1 MNRPRIPRQS
11 DIARLAGVS
20 QATVSM
26 VLNDRAG
33 ANRIPEATQ
42 KRIREAMAELGYVPN
57 IAAQSLRGGRSGL
70 IGVHTFERVFPTA
83 PDDYYREFL
92 NGIEEQ
98 AVAAGLDLVLF
109 ASTQKP
115 DGTRSI
121 YGSGSNRM
129 RLADGAVI
137 LGFEKNDDE
146 IRRLADEGFPFV
158 FIGHREVEGVDV
170 PFVTADY
177 SSAMAPVVRMLADA
191 EHRKVAYLA
200 APLRGFAQQERLE
213 GFTAAAAPAQ
223 AGSAGAAGLAFEV
236 DVREPAEVTAAWV
249 RATLAGGATAIVV
262 ETYDLARALADAL
275 ASAGLSAP
283 ADVSVIGLDSDPR
296 SEGAFSHVR
305 VPRRAMGRRAVE
317 LLLAVIDGSAPAPL
331 TLPVHCDP
339 PTHDTVGTPSLGTSI
354 VATAAATASATPATT
369 TTPAPAPAPAA
380 TIAAPATAAPPASAT
395 TAPTPAPSAV

>member
-1 MNRPRIPRQS
+1 MTRPRIPRQS

-26 VLNDRAG
+26 VLNDRA
-33 ANRIPEATQ
+33 ADNRIPESTQ
-42 KRIREAMAELGYVPN
+42 QRIREAMAELGYVPN

-98 AVAAGLDLVLF
+98 AVNSGLDLVLF

-129 RLADGAVI
+129 RLADGAII

-146 IRRLADEGFPFV
+146 IRRLSDEGFPFV
-158 FIGHREVEGVDV
+158 FIGRREVAGLEI

-177 SSAMAPVVRMLADA
+177 AAAMGPVVQALVDA
-191 EHRKVAYLA
+191 GHRSVTYLA
-200 APLRGFAQQERLE
+200 APLRALAQQERLE
-213 GFTAAAAPAQ
+213 GFEAAIAAQNLTRGVEARL
-223 AGSAGAAGLAFEV
+223 GSG
-236 DVREPAEVTAAWV
+236 VTAADDQKLAHRVEIRPESGVTADWV
-249 RATLAGGATAIVV
+249 NHVRRGGSTAIVV
-262 ETYDLARALADAL
+262 ETFDLARALASAL
-275 ASAGLSAP
+275 ADADLVAP
-283 ADVSVIGLDSDPR
+283 RDLSVISLDADPGGD
-296 SEGAFSHVR
+296 GAFSHVR

-317 LLLAVIDGSAPAPL
+317 LLLSVIDGVESPAL
-331 TLPVHCDP
+331 ATPVHCEP
-339 PTHDTVGTPSLGTSI
+339 PTGETVG
-354 VATAAATASATPATT
+354 
-369 TTPAPAPAPAA
+369 APAPAPAA
-380 TIAAPATAAPPASAT
+380 PASLT
-395 TAPTPAPSAV
+395 PSA

>member
-1 MNRPRIPRQS
+1 MSHSRIPRQS

-26 VLNDRAG
+26 VLNDRAA
-33 ANRIPEATQ
+33 ANRIPETTQ
-42 KRIREAMAELGYVPN
+42 QRIRAAMAELGYVPN

-98 AVAAGLDLVLF
+98 AVDSGMDLVLF

-158 FIGHREVEGVDV
+158 FIGHREVDGVDI

-177 SSAMAPVVRMLADA
+177 AAAMAPVVDLLADA
-191 EHRKVAYLA
+191 GHREVTYLA
-200 APLRGFAQQERLE
+200 APLRGVAQQERLD
-213 GFTAAAAPAQ
+213 GFEAALART
-223 AGSAGAAGLAFEV
+223 GASRALTHRVEVLAV
-236 DVREPAEVTAAWV
+236 PEVTDEWV
-249 RATLAGGATAIVV
+249 RAVCRAGSTAIVV
-262 ETYDLARALADAL
+262 ETFDLARALSTAIDA
-275 ASAGLSAP
+275 AGLRVP
-283 ADVSVIGLDSDPR
+283 RDLSVISLDADPR
-296 SEGAFSHVR
+296 GDGAFSHIA

-317 LLLAVIDGSAPAPL
+317 LLLAVIEGHVPPPLSA
-331 TLPVHCDP
+331 PVHCCPPSTSTVGAPSVSLP
-339 PTHDTVGTPSLGTSI
+339 PT
-354 VATAAATASATPATT
+354 A
-369 TTPAPAPAPAA
+369 
-380 TIAAPATAAPPASAT
+380 
-395 TAPTPAPSAV
+395 

>member
-1 MNRPRIPRQS
+1 MTRPRIPRQS

-26 VLNDRAG
+26 VLNDRA
-33 ANRIPEATQ
+33 ADNRIPESTQ
-42 KRIREAMAELGYVPN
+42 QRIREAMAELGYVPN

-98 AVAAGLDLVLF
+98 AVNSGLDLVLF

-129 RLADGAVI
+129 RLADGAII

-146 IRRLADEGFPFV
+146 IRRLSDEGFPFV
-158 FIGHREVEGVDV
+158 FIGRREVAGLDI

-177 SSAMAPVVRMLADA
+177 AAAMGPVVQTLVDA
-191 EHRKVAYLA
+191 GHRNVTYLA
-200 APLRGFAQQERLE
+200 APLRALAQQERLE
-213 GFTAAAAPAQ
+213 GFEAAIA
-223 AGSAGAAGLAFEV
+223 SAGQILSHRVEV
-236 DVREPAEVTAAWV
+236 RPESAVTADVDQILSHRVEVRPESAVTADVDQILSHRVEVRPESAVTAEWVNDVR
-249 RATLAGGATAIVV
+249 RGGSTAIVV
-262 ETYDLARALADAL
+262 ETFDLARALAAAL
-275 ASAGLSAP
+275 ADAGLVAP
-283 ADVSVIGLDSDPR
+283 RDLSVISLDADP
-296 SEGAFSHVR
+296 SGGGAFSHVR

-317 LLLAVIDGSAPAPL
+317 LLLAVIDGADAPTL
-331 TLPVHCDP
+331 TEPVHCEP
-339 PTHDTVGTPSLGTSI
+339 PATDTVG
-354 VATAAATASATPATT
+354 
-369 TTPAPAPAPAA
+369 APAPAA
-380 TIAAPATAAPPASAT
+380 LAS
-395 TAPTPAPSAV
+395 SA

>member
-1 MNRPRIPRQS
+1 MTRPRIPRQS

-26 VLNDRAG
+26 VLNDRA
-33 ANRIPEATQ
+33 AENRIPESTQ
-42 KRIREAMAELGYVPN
+42 QRIREAMTELGYAPN

-98 AVAAGLDLVLF
+98 AVDSGLDLVLF

-129 RLADGAVI
+129 RLADGAII

-146 IRRLADEGFPFV
+146 IHRLSDEGFPFV
-158 FIGHREVEGVDV
+158 FIGRREVEGLDI

-177 SSAMAPVVRMLADA
+177 AAAMEPVVRTLVDA
-191 EHRKVAYLA
+191 GHRTVTYLA
-200 APLRGFAQQERLE
+200 APLRALAQQERLE
-213 GFTAAAAPAQ
+213 GFEAAIAVAEHDVTYRV
-223 AGSAGAAGLAFEV
+223 EV
-236 DVREPAEVTAAWV
+236 RPEADVTADWV
-249 RATLAGGATAIVV
+249 RAMRRSGSTAIVV
-262 ETYDLARALADAL
+262 ETFDLARALASAL
-275 ASAGLSAP
+275 ADANLVAP
-283 ADVSVIGLDSDPR
+283 RDLSVISLDDDPR
-296 SEGAFSHVR
+296 GGGAFSHVR

-317 LLLAVIDGSAPAPL
+317 LLLSVIEGVDAPTFAA
-331 TLPVHCDP
+331 PVHCEP
-339 PTHDTVGTPSLGTSI
+339 PTGETVG
-354 VATAAATASATPATT
+354 
-369 TTPAPAPAPAA
+369 APAPAA
-380 TIAAPATAAPPASAT
+380 L
-395 TAPTPAPSAV
+395 APSA

>member
-1 MNRPRIPRQS
+1 MTRPRIPRQS

-33 ANRIPEATQ
+33 DNRIPESTQ
-42 KRIREAMAELGYVPN
+42 QRIREAMAELGYVPN

-98 AVAAGLDLVLF
+98 AVDSGLDLVLF

-129 RLADGAVI
+129 RLADGAII

-146 IRRLADEGFPFV
+146 IRRLSDEGFPFV
-158 FIGHREVEGVDV
+158 FIGRREVAGLDIR
-170 PFVTADY
+170 FVTADY
-177 SSAMAPVVRMLADA
+177 AAAMGPVVETLADA
-191 EHRKVAYLA
+191 GHRSITYLA
-200 APLRGFAQQERLE
+200 APLRALAQQERLE
-213 GFTAAAAPAQ
+213 GFEAAIAASGASLTHHVAVRPEADVTAEWLREVRA
-223 AGSAGAAGLAFEV
+223 AGS
-236 DVREPAEVTAAWV
+236 
-249 RATLAGGATAIVV
+249 TAIVV
-262 ETYDLARALADAL
+262 ETFDLARALASAMADADL
-275 ASAGLSAP
+275 VAP
-283 ADVSVIGLDSDPR
+283 RDLSVISLDADP
-296 SEGAFSHVR
+296 SGGGAFSHVR

-317 LLLAVIDGSAPAPL
+317 LLLAVLDGTDASALA
-331 TLPVHCDP
+331 TPVHCSP
-339 PTHDTVGTPSLGTSI
+339 PTGETVG
-354 VATAAATASATPATT
+354 A
-369 TTPAPAPAPAA
+369 
-380 TIAAPATAAPPASAT
+380 PASAPVT
-395 TAPTPAPSAV
+395 RSA